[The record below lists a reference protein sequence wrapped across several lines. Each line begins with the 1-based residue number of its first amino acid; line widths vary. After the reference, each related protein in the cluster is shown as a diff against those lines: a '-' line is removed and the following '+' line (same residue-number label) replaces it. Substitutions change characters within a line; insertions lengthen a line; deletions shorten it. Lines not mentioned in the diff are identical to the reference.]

1 MFYFFTV
8 GHTDIKNMNG
18 VPGSSST
25 TGTSVSLGGYN
36 KGSNHNGRHN
46 GQYQVNGINGSSNQY
61 QVNGINGSSNGA
73 GGAGNGSGVIHN
85 GQYRPRVNG
94 LNGLNGNGNGL
105 NGLNGNNYGGSNMY
119 LHNNGNGGATVESS
133 NMLISTMATP
143 PSGNAKRPA
152 AGRGYNKSLW
162 RNLQQLHFWL
172 PL

>member
-1 MFYFFTV
+1 MFYCFTV

-46 GQYQVNGINGSSNQY
+46 GQYQVNGINGS
-61 QVNGINGSSNGA
+61 GNGA
-73 GGAGNGSGVIHN
+73 GGAHGGAGNGSGVIHN

-94 LNGLNGNGNGL
+94 LNGLNGNGSGNGL

-152 AGRGYNKSLW
+152 AGRGYNKSLC